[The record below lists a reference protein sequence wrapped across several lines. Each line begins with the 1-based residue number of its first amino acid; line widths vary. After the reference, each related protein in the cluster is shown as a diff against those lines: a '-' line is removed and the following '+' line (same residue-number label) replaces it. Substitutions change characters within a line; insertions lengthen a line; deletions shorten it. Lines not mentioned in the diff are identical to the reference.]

1 ELVRA
6 VMLDGALPRSGA
18 PTPWREAPVLFEF
31 IWNGERLRVLPAPLT
46 PRPPIVDRLTEAEL
60 DVLIRVAYG
69 MTNAQIAQTRGTAAT
84 TVASQVSTIMHK
96 VGVSSRAELLALI
109 FS

>member
-1 ELVRA
+1 MIART
-6 VMLDGALPRSGA
+6 GA
-18 PTPWREAPVLFEF
+18 PATAAEAPPILFEF
-31 IWNGERLRVLPAPLT
+31 IWNGERLRVLPAPLA
-46 PRPPIVDRLTEAEL
+46 PLPPIAGQLTDAEL

-69 MTNAQIAQTRGTAAT
+69 MTNAQIARTRGTAAT

-109 FS
+109 FDK